1 MMEREI
7 IDEARRQTRVALGKV
22 IKTARKGKKLS
33 RRELAEL
40 TGISVNNVER
50 IEGGVYNYTINN
62 LIAISDALGLSL
74 HIE

>member
-7 IDEARRQTRVALGKV
+7 IDETRRQTRVALGKA